1 MTATRANDVRT
12 VGIDLGTSRTAI
24 STSTGDRVVVDSFVG
39 WPADLVARKIL
50 KREVLV
56 GREALDN
63 RTMLDLRRP
72 LERGLIKEGSEKDV
86 EAVRALIGHLL
97 SVAVQKGSQEP
108 VPVRAVLGVPA
119 STLRTSKQYLRDVLD
134 GLFDKLI
141 IVSEPFAVAYG
152 QDALLHTLVIDI
164 GAGTTDFCVMKGR
177 YPTDDDQR
185 TLTVAGDSIDTHLQ
199 QLIRQRYPDADFSI
213 YMVRDWKEKF
223 AFVGDAPKDP
233 VVVTA
238 PVNGVPTTL
247 DITTEMQTACEALV
261 PPIVE
266 TMFDLLA
273 SVAPEFQARVRR
285 SIIVSG
291 GGGLIRNLGP
301 KLAVRA
307 PAGRRRRGDRG
318 GRADVRRLRRLSR
331 DRARRAGCGLGEA
344 WEIACRCRRP
354 FSDRSSRPFPP
365 GRTRPL
371 SPRWANAAG

>member
-1 MTATRANDVRT
+1 MAAIRANDVRT

-86 EAVRALIGHLL
+86 EAVRQLIGHLL
-97 SVAVQKGSQEP
+97 SIAVQKGSQEP

-119 STLRTSKQYLRDVLD
+119 STLRTSKQYLRDALD

-152 QDALLHTLVIDI
+152 LDALLHTLVIDI

-185 TLTVAGDSIDTHLQ
+185 TLTLAGDSVDTHLQ

-213 YMVRDWKEKF
+213 FMVRDWKEKF
-223 AFVGDAPKDP
+223 AFVGDPPKDP

-238 PVNGVPTTL
+238 PVNGVPTAL

-301 KLAVRA
+301 KLQCALQKVGGGVVTVVEEPTFVGSDGCLAIARDA
-307 PAGRRRRGDRG
+307 PDADWEKLGR
-318 GRADVRRLRRLSR
+318 
-331 DRARRAGCGLGEA
+331 
-344 WEIACRCRRP
+344 
-354 FSDRSSRPFPP
+354 
-365 GRTRPL
+365 
-371 SPRWANAAG
+371 